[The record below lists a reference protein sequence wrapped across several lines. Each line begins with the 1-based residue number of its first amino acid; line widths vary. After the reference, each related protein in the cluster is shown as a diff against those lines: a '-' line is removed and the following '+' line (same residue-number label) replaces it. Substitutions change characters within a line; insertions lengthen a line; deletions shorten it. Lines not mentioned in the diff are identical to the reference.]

1 MKIAFFNTKS
11 YDREIFE
18 STNHAF
24 GHDIHFIEP
33 HLNLVTAQLVQ
44 DEKCVC
50 AFINDTLDRP
60 VLELLKHRGVELI
73 ALRSAGFNHVDLDAA
88 KELGLVVVRVPAY
101 SPYATAEYAVGLLM
115 VMNRRLHR
123 AFNRVREGDFSINGL
138 MGFDIHGK
146 TVGVIGTGKIG
157 QAFASIMVGFGSRVI
172 AYDVYPSPECKA
184 MGVEYVSLDEL
195 YAQSDIISLHCPL
208 MESTHHIIDAQAIA
222 KMKTG
227 VTILNTSRGRL
238 LDTRAVIA
246 GLKDRKIGLIGLDV
260 YEEEESMFFEDLSDD
275 MIEDDVF
282 ARLLTF
288 PNVMVTSH
296 QAFFTREAVASI
308 AESTLQNIRQ
318 YENKETLENAI

>member
-1 MKIAFFNTKS
+1 MDIAFFNTKS
-11 YDREIFE
+11 YDREVFE
-18 STNHAF
+18 RTNQVFKHN
-24 GHDIHFIEP
+24 IHYIEP
-33 HLNLVTAQLVQ
+33 HLNQVTANLVQ
-44 DEKCVC
+44 GEKCVC

-60 VLELLKHRGVELI
+60 VLELLKHRGVELV

-88 KELGLVVVRVPAY
+88 KELDLPVVRVPAY
-101 SPYATAEYAVGLLM
+101 SPYATAEYAAGLLL
-115 VMNRRLHR
+115 VLNRRLHR

-146 TVGVIGTGKIG
+146 TVGIIGTGKIG
-157 QAFASIMVGFGSRVI
+157 EAFARIMVGFGTRVI
-172 AYDVYPSPECKA
+172 AYDVYPSPDCEA

-208 MESTHHIIDAQAIA
+208 VEATQHIIDAEAIA

-246 GLKDRKIGLIGLDV
+246 GLKNRKIGFFGLDV

-275 MIEDDVF
+275 MIQDDVF

-288 PNVMVTSH
+288 PNVLATSH
-296 QAFFTREAVASI
+296 QAFFTREAVARI
-308 AESTLQNIRQ
+308 AETTLQNIRQ
-318 YENKETLENAI
+318 YENKEPLVNAI

>member
-1 MKIAFFNTKS
+1 MDIAFFNTKS

-24 GHDIHFIEP
+24 NHNINFIEP
-33 HLNLVTAQLVQ
+33 HLNQMTTKLVQ
-44 DEKCVC
+44 GEKCVC
-50 AFINDTLDRP
+50 AFINDVLDRS

-73 ALRSAGFNHVDLDAA
+73 ALRSAGFNHIDLDAA
-88 KELGLVVVRVPAY
+88 KELDLTVVRVPAY
-101 SPYATAEYAVGLLM
+101 SPYATAEYAAGLLL
-115 VMNRRLHR
+115 VLNRRLHR

-146 TVGVIGTGKIG
+146 TVGIIGTGRIG
-157 QAFASIMVGFGSRVI
+157 IAFASIMVGFGTRVI
-172 AYDVYPSPECKA
+172 AHDVHPSPECTG

-208 MESTHHIIDAQAIA
+208 VEATQHIINAEAID

-227 VTILNTSRGRL
+227 VTIINTSRGRL

-296 QAFFTREAVASI
+296 QAFFTREAVARI
-308 AESTLQNIRQ
+308 AETTLQNICQ
-318 YENKETLENAI
+318 YENKETLLNAI

>member
-1 MKIAFFNTKS
+1 MDIAFFNAKS
-11 YDREIFE
+11 YDREVFE
-18 STNHAF
+18 RANHVF
-24 GHDIHFIEP
+24 KHNIHFIEP
-33 HLNLVTAQLVQ
+33 HLNQMTAHLVQ
-44 DEKCVC
+44 GEKCVC

-60 VLELLKHRGVELI
+60 VLELLKHRGVELV

-88 KELGLVVVRVPAY
+88 KELDLPVVRVPAY
-101 SPYATAEYAVGLLM
+101 SPYATAEYAVGLLL
-115 VMNRRLHR
+115 VLNRRLHR

-146 TVGVIGTGKIG
+146 TVGIIGTGKIG
-157 QAFASIMVGFGSRVI
+157 EAFARIMVGFGARVI
-172 AYDVYPSPECKA
+172 AYDVYTSPECKA

-208 MESTHHIIDAQAIA
+208 VEATQHIIDADAIA

-246 GLKDRKIGLIGLDV
+246 GLKDRKIGFFGLDV

-275 MIEDDVF
+275 MIQDDVF

-288 PNVMVTSH
+288 PNVLATSH
-296 QAFFTREAVASI
+296 QAFFTREAVSHI
-308 AESTLQNIRQ
+308 AETTLKNIRQ
-318 YENKETLENAI
+318 YENKEPLVNAI

>member
-1 MKIAFFNTKS
+1 MDIAFFNTKS
-11 YDREIFE
+11 YDREVFE
-18 STNHAF
+18 RTNHAF
-24 GHDIHFIEP
+24 KHNIHFIEP
-33 HLNLVTAQLVQ
+33 HLNQVTAQLVQ
-44 DEKCVC
+44 GEKCVC
-50 AFINDTLDRP
+50 AFINDTLDRS

-88 KELGLVVVRVPAY
+88 KELDLTVVRVPAY
-101 SPYATAEYAVGLLM
+101 SPYATAEYAVGLLL
-115 VMNRRLHR
+115 VLNRRLHR

-146 TVGVIGTGKIG
+146 TVGIIGTGKIG
-157 QAFASIMVGFGSRVI
+157 ESFARIMVGFGARVI

-184 MGVEYVSLDEL
+184 MGVAYVSLDEL

-208 MESTHHIIDAQAIA
+208 VEATQHIIDADAIA

-246 GLKDRKIGLIGLDV
+246 GLKDRKIGFFGLDV

-275 MIEDDVF
+275 MIQDDVF

-288 PNVMVTSH
+288 PNVLATSH
-296 QAFFTREAVASI
+296 QAFFTREAVAHI
-308 AESTLQNIRQ
+308 AETTLQNIRQ
-318 YENKETLENAI
+318 YENKEPLVNAI

>member
-1 MKIAFFNTKS
+1 MKIAFFNTKA
-11 YDREIFE
+11 YDREIFDT
-18 STNHAF
+18 TNHVF

-33 HLNLVTAQLVQ
+33 HLNRVTAQLVQ

-73 ALRSAGFNHVDLDAA
+73 ALRSAGFNHVDLAAA

-172 AYDVYPSPECKA
+172 AYDVYPSPECRA

-208 MESTHHIIDAQAIA
+208 MESTQHIIDAQAIA

-308 AESTLQNIRQ
+308 AESTLQNISQ
-318 YENKETLENAI
+318 YENKEPLENAI